1 MNTSIY
7 VYSTIKS
14 PIKAAHGMGAYLL
27 AWKKPDGTDGTRARL
42 FEMET
47 TASMAEV
54 QLIAAAVKELEAYH
68 VIYEADVYLRNN
80 HAKSALT
87 VYMPEWYRRG
97 WKNAKGEPVSDWYKE
112 LFRSAIGSTLRF
124 TQERGEFTSWL
135 EMSVEKVK
143 EKGEKACLLT
153 LENIQSKRL
162 RSGSSEST
170 RRT

>member
-14 PIKAAHGMGAYLL
+14 PIKPSKGIGGYLL

-42 FEMET
+42 FEIEA
-47 TASMAEV
+47 TAPMAEV

-68 VIYEADVYLRNN
+68 VIYEADIYLRNS

-97 WKNAKGEPVSDWYKE
+97 WKNAKGEPVSDWYKI
-112 LFRSAIGSTLRF
+112 LFRSAIGSVLRF
-124 TQERGEFTSWL
+124 TTERGEFTSWL
-135 EMSVEKVK
+135 ETSVEKVK
-143 EKGEKACLLT
+143 EKGERTCLLT
-153 LENIQSKRL
+153 QETISGKSRL
-162 RSGSSEST
+162 GS
-170 RRT
+170 